1 MEFLPLSRRRSS
13 ARNVH
18 SGEERGGMDVFAGH
32 RYPTRFFG
40 VRGNLP
46 VVMAMDTGNLPVPY
60 KETVYLKVSIDMDT
74 VFVSLTVGSHS
85 I

>member
-13 ARNVH
+13 ARNVP

-40 VRGNLP
+40 LRGNLP
-46 VVMAMDTGNLPVPY
+46 GLTSTRTGNLPVP
-60 KETVYLKVSIDMDT
+60 VQGVA
-74 VFVSLTVGSHS
+74 
-85 I
+85 